1 MRTNQLVILF
11 ILLLFS
17 LNSCKKNEDAD
28 FLLQNEWKIKSIF
41 TNKETLKPQKKTH
54 REEAYI
60 LKFNNDTFFDLH
72 TSVNYA
78 GGRCNIV
85 FEGKICIENYGIQ
98 TKVCCENDFDKQM
111 ISIMNNVNSYHC
123 KGNKLTFLTD
133 KNEKII
139 FEKQ

>member
-78 GGRCNIV
+78 GGGYIITSVGNIS
-85 FEGKICIENYGIQ
+85 INYDIF
-98 TKVCCENDFDKQM
+98 TEVCCENDFDKQM
-111 ISIMNNVNSYHC
+111 TNVMNSVNGYYC